1 MKITIVLLLIACLFS
16 IEIKAQTPLPMAA
29 HENGMRADLSAGYQQ
44 RPIYTSSM
52 LEADSV
58 SIIYPN
64 PATDQLWIHVS
75 PAVARIYRV
84 TFFDSNERRLNQE
97 EFSVEPG
104 DQKILLTLPANNSGL
119 TYYIRVEESG
129 KAIPV
134 VLRIFKQL

>member
-1 MKITIVLLLIACLFS
+1 MKVTLVLSLVACLFS
-16 IEIKAQTPLPMAA
+16 IEIKAQTAIPIAA

-44 RPIYTSSM
+44 RPINTSSL

-75 PAVARIYRV
+75 PAVARIYRI
-84 TFFDSNERRLNQE
+84 TFFDSNERKLNQQ

-119 TYYIRVEESG
+119 TYYVRVEESG
-129 KAIPV
+129 KSMPV

>member
-1 MKITIVLLLIACLFS
+1 MKVTITLLIFACLFS
-16 IEIKAQTPLPMAA
+16 LETRAQTPVPIAA

-75 PAVARIYRV
+75 PAVARIFRV

-104 DQKILLTLPANNSGL
+104 DQKILLTLPANNSGQ
-119 TYYIRVEESG
+119 TYYVRVEESG
-129 KAIPV
+129 KSMPV
-134 VLRIFKQL
+134 VLRVFRQL